1 MKFTIA
7 ELKQIIKEEM
17 NVILSEQEETMDA
30 IEALPNTAKQI
41 ADRVR
46 GEIEAAAEQAGIDYS
61 VIAQTV
67 AQLLSDN

>member
-1 MKFTIA
+1 MLFSVKDEDEGKDEDED
-7 ELKQIIKEEM
+7 ELQ
-17 NVILSEQEETMDA
+17 EQEETMDA